1 MEFAH
6 TTAEI
11 TLRLSDWIENIF
23 DGVTQVRTKF
33 VDILEQ
39 NAEKSPKFYVS
50 SAERKKLFEIASEH
64 LSARPATD
72 GVGLIFQRELMDP
85 SSPALEW
92 WVRDGEQFHWQ
103 EFDNDPSSPRFYDYE
118 QLEWFRGG
126 FGAEA
131 RTIAGPYI
139 DYLGVDDYITTWAI
153 PLIVDLQTVGVV
165 GMDIKV
171 DTLEKSLI
179 PILRKAPNG
188 RAALVNQGGRVI
200 VSTIGPYSSGDLIE
214 EAPAG
219 YTLKPL
225 DVADMDLQLLF
236 VES

>member
-23 DGVTQVRTKF
+23 DDVTQVRSKF
-33 VDILEQ
+33 VDVVEQ
-39 NAEKSPKFYVS
+39 YVEKSPKFYVS
-50 SAERKKLFEIASEH
+50 SVERKRLSEIATQY
-64 LSARPATD
+64 LTNQPATD
-72 GVGLIFQRELMDP
+72 GVGLIFQRELVDP

-92 WVRDGEQFHWQ
+92 WIRDGEQFHRQ

-139 DYLGVDDYITTWAI
+139 DYLGVDEYITTWTI
-153 PLIVDLQTVGVV
+153 PLIVGLETVGVV
-165 GMDIKV
+165 GMDLKV
-171 DTLEKSLI
+171 DTLEKCLI
-179 PILRKAPNG
+179 PILRKAPNS
-188 RAALVNQGGRVI
+188 RAALVNEGGRVI
-200 VSTIGPYSSGDLIE
+200 VSTIGPYGSGALIE
-214 EAPAG
+214 TAPAG
-219 YTLKPL
+219 YALKPL
-225 DVADMDLQLLF
+225 NVADMNLQLL
-236 VES
+236 VEES